1 MIKCMF
7 AMDEYCNVEC
17 GSNDPGWFVSW
28 GQSRLWCKMFSV
40 WIGNACDNG
49 WHFEKFSAQEELR
62 VGRPQNFVTPSY
74 WFDWPKRGRGSLTS
88 CWMEVRHYFE
98 EEGVAVWA
106 DRKIARTDL
115 LRQMMEKWLLMM
127 IWRFRTHQR
136 TLKKTL
142 TKLPPAVASV
152 YTGKWRMDHVTV
164 DLVERKFRVHL
175 LFYDLQQMARV
186 EIYTKWYA
194 KTKVLI
200 YEWWSLMW
208 WTVDKVKT
216 HLRNKRLKT
225 MQMLFTAWHSKNPPR
240 LFQGRR

>member
-1 MIKCMF
+1 M
-7 AMDEYCNVEC
+7 V
-17 GSNDPGWFVSW
+17 
-28 GQSRLWCKMFSV
+28 R
-40 WIGNACDNG
+40 
-49 WHFEKFSAQEELR
+49 FSAQEELPLH
-62 VGRPQNFVTPSY
+62 RPQNFVTPSY

-88 CWMEVRHYFE
+88 CWMEVRHFFE

-136 TLKKTL
+136 TLKKKL
-142 TKLPPAVASV
+142 TKLPPAVGGTV
-152 YTGKWRMDHVTV
+152 YTGKWKMDHVTV

-175 LFYDLQQMARV
+175 LFYDLPQMARV

-194 KTKVLI
+194 KTKVLM
-200 YEWWSLMW
+200 YEWWKL
-208 WTVDKVKT
+208 VK
-216 HLRNKRLKT
+216 HDILIKKIYWRNERLRA